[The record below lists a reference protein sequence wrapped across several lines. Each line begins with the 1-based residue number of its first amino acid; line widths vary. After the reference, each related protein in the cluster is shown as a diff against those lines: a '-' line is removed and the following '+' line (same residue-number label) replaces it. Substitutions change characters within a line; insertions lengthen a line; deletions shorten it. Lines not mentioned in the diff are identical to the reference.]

1 MQFLGPRRAI
11 VVLSV
16 PLLGAALVPACTED
30 PIVPDPPPSGAVAVQ
45 ASPQKPGDPTKG
57 YHDLLNAPYVSC
69 GVPASLVVGSVGAAL
84 PVLGFP
90 PDVVTVPD
98 RDPKNQSLPYFL
110 TQVTAKNGVELVSTN
125 CLSCH
130 ASTFDA
136 DPNVPAGER
145 GPLVIGLGNANL
157 DTTTDVGE
165 VADLI
170 DGLVKD
176 PAEREAFAEWRDR
189 IKLIAPAVSVD
200 TVGLGAI
207 DNLAVE
213 LFGRRDPATL
223 EWKGE
228 YQVPIPAD
236 VVPVPVAVPPW
247 WRMKKKFA
255 MFTTG
260 SFQGEHAR
268 FMYAASSLCID
279 DVADALEIDAYFNDV
294 RAYIESLAPP
304 KYPGPIDAEKAELGK
319 AIFDKRCAGCHGTY
333 GEGATYPNLI
343 IPVSDVGTDPALN
356 HLANEMIVAIGPWLA
371 KTYYAETNTLAET
384 PGYVAPPLDGVWITA
399 PYLHNDSVPTMELLL
414 DSKKRPTYF
423 TRSYNAIDYDLAQLG
438 YPYTVNDT
446 GKIPGDAT
454 VPNRQKYDTTRPGYG
469 NQGHTYGDSLTDEE
483 RAQVIEYLKT
493 I

>member
-1 MQFLGPRRAI
+1 MGSSKTIAVGSALPAVAI
-11 VVLSV
+11 
-16 PLLGAALVPACTED
+16 ALVGLAAVDCGD
-30 PIVPDPPPSGAVAVQ
+30 DSIVPNPPPPGAVAVQ
-45 ASPQKPGDPTKG
+45 PSPQRPGDPDKG
-57 YHDLLNAPYVSC
+57 YRDLLNAPYVSC

-90 PDVVTVPD
+90 PEVVTLAD

-130 ASTFDA
+130 ASTVD
-136 DPNVPAGER
+136 GE
-145 GPLVIGLGNANL
+145 LVMGLGNANL
-157 DTTTDVGE
+157 DTTTDVAE

-170 DGLVKD
+170 DGMVVD

-189 IKLIAPAVSVD
+189 IKLIAPAVSLD
-200 TVGLGAI
+200 TVGLGAV

-223 EWKGE
+223 EWKGA
-228 YQVPIPAD
+228 YQVPVPDD
-236 VVPVPVAVPPW
+236 VFPVPVAVPPW

-279 DVADALEIDAYFNDV
+279 DVADALEIDAYFNDI
-294 RAYIESLAPP
+294 RAYIASLSPP
-304 KYPGPIDAEKAELGK
+304 KYPGKVDAEEAALGK
-319 AIFDKRCAGCHGTY
+319 DVFDKRCAGCHGTY
-333 GEGATYPNLI
+333 GEGASYPNLI
-343 IPVSDVGTDPALN
+343 IPIADVGTDGALN

-371 KTYYAETNTLAET
+371 QTYYAETNRLAET
-384 PGYVAPPLDGVWITA
+384 PGYVAPPLDGIWITG
-399 PYLHNDSVPTMELLL
+399 PYLHNDSVPNMELLL
-414 DSKKRPTYF
+414 DSSRRPTYF
-423 TRSYNAIDYDLAQLG
+423 TRSFSTIDYDLETLG
-438 YPYTVNDT
+438 YTFREESS
-446 GKIPGDAT
+446 GKLPGDT
-454 VPNRQKYDTTRPGYG
+454 SIVNRQKYDTTRPGYS
-469 NQGHTYGDSLTDEE
+469 NEGHTYGDDLTPEE